1 MKSLIGTYFKTKP
14 LAIKKAQEKNRAWK
28 ENRYE
33 VLEYNNGFM
42 VVSGRQINEG
52 NLKEKVYPQLPLDN
66 VPEFAKMI
74 II

>member
-1 MKSLIGTYFKTKP
+1 MKSLIGIYFKTKP

-52 NLKEKVYPQLPLDN
+52 NLKENSPKKRNEKTQQGIN
-66 VPEFAKMI
+66 F
-74 II
+74 